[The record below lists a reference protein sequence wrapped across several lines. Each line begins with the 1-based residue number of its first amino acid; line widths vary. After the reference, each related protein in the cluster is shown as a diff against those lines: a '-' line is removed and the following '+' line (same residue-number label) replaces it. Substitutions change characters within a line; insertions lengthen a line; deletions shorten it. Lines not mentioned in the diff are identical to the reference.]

1 MEFVKIAILSMGSL
15 AVLFVLTKLMGDRE
29 MSELSMFDYITSITI
44 GSIAAEMA
52 TSLED
57 DYRRPLLAMV
67 IYAAVCIVISLLTC
81 KSIRL
86 RRFFEGHSLILYQN
100 GSIYEKNMLKAKID
114 VDEFLSMCRVSGYF
128 DLSEVHTA
136 ILESNGKLSILP
148 MSKNKPVTA
157 EDLNLNPKQSFPM
170 ANVIIDGKI
179 LQENL
184 KWAGKNEEWLN
195 KQLHAQGIKDM
206 KEVMLATCD
215 STDSQLNVYIKV
227 QKVSENDMF
236 Q

>member
-1 MEFVKIAILSMGSL
+1 MEFVKIAVLSMGSIV
-15 AVLFVLTKLMGDRE
+15 VLFILTKIMGDRE

-67 IYAAVCIVISLLTC
+67 IYAVVCIGISLLTC

-86 RRFFEGHSLILYQN
+86 RRLFEGHSLILYQN
-100 GSIYEKNMLKAKID
+100 GEIYEKNMLKAKID
-114 VDEFLSMCRVSGYF
+114 VDEFLSMCRVCGYF
-128 DLSEVHTA
+128 DLSEIHTA

-148 MSKNKPVTA
+148 MVKNRPVTP
-157 EDLNLNPKQSFPM
+157 EDMNMNPTQTFPM
-170 ANVIIDGKI
+170 ANVIMDGKI
-179 LQENL
+179 LKNNL
-184 KWAGKNEEWLN
+184 TWAGKNEAWLE
-195 KQLHAQGIKDM
+195 KQMHAQGIKDI

-215 STDSQLNVYIKV
+215 SSSNQLNIYVKV
-227 QKVSENDMF
+227 QGASKNDMF
-236 Q
+236 L

>member
-1 MEFVKIAILSMGSL
+1 MEFIKIAVLSLGSIS
-15 AVLFVLTKLMGDRE
+15 VLFILTKLMGDRE

-57 DYRRPLLAMV
+57 DYKRPLLAMV
-67 IYAAVCIVISLLTC
+67 IYAVVCFSISLLTC

-100 GSIYEKNMLKAKID
+100 GKIYEKNMLKAKID

-128 DLSEVHTA
+128 DLSEIHTA
-136 ILESNGKLSILP
+136 ILESSGKLSILP
-148 MSKNKPVTA
+148 ISKNKPVTA
-157 EDLNLNPKQSFPM
+157 KDLNLDPQQSFPM

-179 LQENL
+179 LKENL
-184 KWAGKNEEWLN
+184 KWAGKNEEWLT
-195 KQLHAQGIKDM
+195 KQLHSQGIKDI
-206 KEVMLATCD
+206 KEVMLANCD
-215 STDSQLNVYIKV
+215 STDSRLNIYIKV
-227 QKVSENDMF
+227 QSVLKNDIF

>member
-1 MEFVKIAILSMGSL
+1 MELVKIAVLSLSSVV
-15 AVLFVLTKLMGDRE
+15 VLFILTKLMGDRE

-52 TSLED
+52 TSLEE

-67 IYAAVCIVISLLTC
+67 IYAAVCIIISLLTC
-81 KSIRL
+81 KSIKL

-100 GSIYEKNMLKAKID
+100 GKLYDKNMLKAKID
-114 VDEFLSMCRVSGYF
+114 VDEFLSMCRVCGYF

-148 MSKNKPVTA
+148 MVKNRPVTP
-157 EDLNLNPKQSFPM
+157 EDMNLNPQQSFPM

-179 LQENL
+179 MKENL
-184 KWAGKNEEWLN
+184 NWAGKNETWLE
-195 KQLHAQGIKDM
+195 KQMHAQGIKDI

-215 STDSQLNVYIKV
+215 SSDNQLNIYVKV
-227 QKVSENDMF
+227 QTASKNDMF

>member
-1 MEFVKIAILSMGSL
+1 MEFVKILVLSLGSI
-15 AVLFVLTKLMGDRE
+15 AVLFILTKLMGDRE
-29 MSELSMFDYITSITI
+29 MSELSMFDYINSITI

-57 DYRRPLLAMV
+57 DFRRPLLAMV
-67 IYAAVCIVISLLTC
+67 IYAIVCMGISLLTC
-81 KSIRL
+81 KSVKL
-86 RRFFEGHSLILYQN
+86 RRFFEGRSLILYQN
-100 GSIYEKNMLKAKID
+100 GKIYEKNMLKAKID
-114 VDEFLSMCRVSGYF
+114 IGEFLSMCRVCGYF

-148 MSKNKPVTA
+148 MVSNRPVTP
-157 EDLNLNPKQSFPM
+157 EDMSLNPTQTFPM

-179 LQENL
+179 LKGNL
-184 KWAGKNEEWLN
+184 QWAGKNEIWLD
-195 KQLHAQGIKDM
+195 KQLNSQGIKDI

-215 STDSQLNVYIKV
+215 SSNGQLNVYVKV
-227 QKVSENDMF
+227 QSSTKNDIF

>member
-1 MEFVKIAILSMGSL
+1 MELVKIAFLSMGSL
-15 AVLFVLTKLMGDRE
+15 AVLFILTKLMGDRE

-67 IYAAVCIVISLLTC
+67 IYAAVCIIISLLTC

-86 RRFFEGHSLILYQN
+86 RRLFEGHSLILYQN

-215 STDSQLNVYIKV
+215 STDSQLNVYVKV

>member
-1 MEFVKIAILSMGSL
+1 MEFVKITVLSAGSL
-15 AVLFVLTKLMGDRE
+15 IVMFVLTKIMGDRE

-57 DYRRPLLAMV
+57 DFRRPLLAMV
-67 IYAAVCIVISLLTC
+67 VYAVICIGISFATC

-100 GSIYEKNMLKAKID
+100 GKIYEKNMLKAKID
-114 VDEFLSMCRVSGYF
+114 VDEFLSLCRVCGYF
-128 DLSEVHTA
+128 DLSEIHTA
-136 ILESNGKLSILP
+136 VLESNGKLSILP
-148 MSKNKPVTA
+148 MVKNRPVTP
-157 EDLNLNPKQSFPM
+157 EDMNLNPNQSFPM

-179 LQENL
+179 LQTNL
-184 KWAGKNEEWLN
+184 KCAGKNEAWLE
-195 KQLHAQGIKDM
+195 KQMHAQGIKDI

-215 STDSQLNVYIKV
+215 SSDGQLNIYVKV
-227 QKVSENDMF
+227 QNASKNDMF
-236 Q
+236 L

>member
-1 MEFVKIAILSMGSL
+1 MELVKIAFLSMGSL

-67 IYAAVCIVISLLTC
+67 IYAAVCIIISLLTC

-86 RRFFEGHSLILYQN
+86 RRLFEGHSLILYQN

-215 STDSQLNVYIKV
+215 STDSQLNVYVKV